1 VGLNWYLN
9 DTAALLKDQSF
20 LFSSVAQLTRWINV
34 ARRDAAKQTGCIQ
47 RLITGQSAFGAS
59 AQAGTFLPGGAQPG
73 SLPGAFP
80 NASAVGAVQNAFTM
94 MVGVERYPFQG
105 FANPQLQAQHAG
117 CKSIIDVA
125 SISVNWGGAVRPS
138 PDWLPWEDF
147 QAQLR
152 AYATLVTSY
161 PSVWSVLNPGEN
173 GELWL
178 FPVPSTA
185 NEMEWLVYA
194 VPTDLVTDSDYDA
207 IPDGFRESI
216 KYKAAELIYLSSQRF
231 AQAQIMQGLFMSSLG
246 LSTLASDRGKISSNY
261 PTVF

>member
-1 VGLNWYLN
+1 VGLAWYQS
-9 DTAALLKDQSF
+9 DTAALLRDQSF
-20 LFSSVAQLTRWINV
+20 LFTPINQLTRWINL
-34 ARRDAAKQTGCIQ
+34 ARRDAAKETGCIQ

-59 AQAGTFLPGGAQPG
+59 AQPGTFLPGGAQPG
-73 SLPGAFP
+73 SLPGAFA
-80 NASAVGAVQNAFTM
+80 NASAVGAVQNSFQSI
-94 MVGVERYPFQG
+94 VGLERYPFQ
-105 FANPQLQAQHAG
+105 AVNAQLQAQHAG
-117 CKSIIDVA
+117 CRAIMDVA

-138 PDWLPWEDF
+138 PDWMPWEDF

-161 PSVWSVLNPGEN
+161 PSVWSILNPGEN

-207 IPDGFRESI
+207 IPEGYRESI

-246 LSTLASDRGKISSNY
+246 LSTLSSDRGKVQSFY

>member
-1 VGLNWYLN
+1 VSLGFYQN
-9 DTAALLKDQSF
+9 DTLQLLKDTSA
-20 LFSSVAQLTRWINV
+20 LFTPMAQLTRWINL

-80 NASAVGAVQNAFTM
+80 NASAVGAVQNNFTM

-105 FANPQLQAQHAG
+105 MANPALQAQHAG
-117 CKSIIDVA
+117 CKAIIDVA

-138 PDWLPWEDF
+138 PDWMPWEDF

-194 VPTDLVTDSDYDA
+194 IPSDLVTDSDYDA
-207 IPDGFRESI
+207 IPEGFRESI

-246 LSTLASDRGKISSNY
+246 LSTLAADRGKIQSAY
-261 PTVF
+261 PAVF